1 MRTTFLKE
9 MLKKALQVAAAK
21 RKSDRTCRI
30 EVDVY
35 E

>member
-9 MLKKALQVAAAK
+9 MLKTALQVAAAK
-21 RKSDRTCRI
+21 RKSDSTCRI
-30 EVDVY
+30 EIDAY